1 MREPAL
7 ILLAGTTEAG
17 KSTAGRYLAGRGVR
31 RVKIRPVLLGLTS
44 GRPVAHEGVVTRE
57 CFDHDEFLARLRDLA
72 AAAPEAIVAVESFI
86 DVDLAETIRTMWTGR
101 CVIVF
106 VDADRT
112 VRVRRLVE
120 AGGLGQARSAAIIDA
135 KDHRKRVGDQWS
147 AWRRLADNWID
158 NDHSIAHLHRA
169 LDVVVTDVSATA
181 SPGETA
187 MRTYMSAG
195 AVVLSHDTAKPRVLL
210 LHQVRRNGD
219 HQVVAPKGGLE
230 PGESPLAAAAR
241 EVTEEA
247 GVRDLSY
254 VGFLGRQSYEF
265 VDDDGTQARK
275 AVEWFLVAT
284 DDEPAPAR
292 DNEGFQTAELL
303 SFDDAS
309 AAATHAEFRPFLHHA
324 RDLIEW
330 RHAGRLPY
338 SRSLSD
344 LVWFLADGA
353 GAVLADAPLAGIAL
367 CGSAARGDFVD
378 GWSDVD
384 LVAWGIDPT
393 SPTGRR
399 LAGLADQVEAR
410 WGIHTSLRVT
420 DHAGRDANGSG
431 PLYDM
436 KLHAVLSRAG
446 LDLPV
451 IAGSPPETTA
461 IPRRPLATVAN
472 IDLLHQF
479 AAERVRRPATSAAE
493 RIDRARR
500 ALSVLCSASRVVADS
515 IAPGTSL
522 RLPAVA
528 AVLEACWPDTQAVRV
543 LAAYD
548 RFRQAGATDL
558 AAAEDLSHQA
568 PDALQELRGLV
579 EDLTMTV

>member
-1 MREPAL
+1 MSLPAL
-7 ILLAGTTEAG
+7 VLLAGTTEAG
-17 KSTAGRYLAGRGVR
+17 KSTAGRYLAGRGAR

-86 DVDLAETIRTMWTGR
+86 DADLAETTRAAWTGR

-106 VDADRT
+106 IDADRT
-112 VRVRRLVE
+112 VRVHRLAE

-135 KDHRKRVGDQWS
+135 KDRRKRVGDQWS
-147 AWRRLADNWID
+147 TWRRLVDHWIE
-158 NDHSIAHLHRA
+158 NDRSITHLHRA
-169 LDVVVTDVSATA
+169 LDAVVADVSATA

-187 MRTYMSAG
+187 MRTYTSAG
-195 AVVLSHDTAKPRVLL
+195 AVIVSHDTANPRVLL
-210 LHQVRRNGD
+210 LHQVRKNGD
-219 HQVVAPKGGLE
+219 RHVVAPKGRLE

-247 GVRDLSY
+247 GLRELTY

-265 VDDDGTQARK
+265 VDDDGTPARK
-275 AVEWFLVAT
+275 TVDWFLAGT

-292 DNEGFQTAELL
+292 DTEGFQTAELL

-309 AAATHAEFRPFLHHA
+309 DAATHAGFAPFLHRA

-330 RHAGRLPY
+330 RHAGRLSY
-338 SRSLSD
+338 SHSLNH
-344 LVWFLADGA
+344 LVWFFADGA
-353 GAVLADAPLAGIAL
+353 GAVLADTPRAGIAL

-384 LVAWGIDPT
+384 LVGWGIDPT
-393 SPTGRR
+393 SPTGRQ
-399 LAGLADQVEAR
+399 LAGLAGQAEDR
-410 WGIHTSLRVT
+410 WGIHTSLRLV
-420 DHAGRDANGSG
+420 DHAGRDAKGSG

-446 LDLPV
+446 VDLPV

-461 IPRRPLATVAN
+461 IPRPPLATVVN

-479 AAERVRRPATSAAE
+479 AAERVRRPAASAAE

-500 ALSVLCSASRVVADS
+500 SLSVLCSASRVVADT

-528 AVLEACWPDTQAVRV
+528 SVLEARWPDTHAVRV

-558 AAAEDLSHQA
+558 DAAEDLSHQA
-568 PDALQELRGLV
+568 PDALQELRGLI